1 MANNIKEVF
10 NLNRNNT
17 NLSIYIPTPTGQV
30 HIHIGNNTADGTVEE
45 HIYDSTSNEITGYY
59 ICDDSKE
66 YGSSKILHL
75 KLMAEIARCYHGI
88 APSVNWTYE
97 HVQSALMPIKMA
109 FQDTDFSEIALE
121 VFNGLFNR

>member
-1 MANNIKEVF
+1 MNTTDNNF
-10 NLNRNNT
+10 F
-17 NLSIYIPTPTGQV
+17 IYIPSSSGDV
-30 HIHIGNNTADGTVEE
+30 HIHIGNDIADGTVEE
-45 HIYDSTSNEITGYY
+45 HRYDTTSDGGIDYYIYDDSN
-59 ICDDSKE
+59 D
-66 YGSSKILHL
+66 YGSFKILYL
-75 KLMAEIARCYHGI
+75 KLLAEIARHYHEI